1 MQEAGPSHLPTLQG
15 AKNFYLE
22 GTKAHPQ
29 ALERPDGAYTLP
41 VGDFHLVVDPSKK
54 GEAGDIVVV
63 WPRKKSPLVARRLA
77 RCVPY
82 DTFHFRALGTGG
94 VFELRCNRVCA
105 IRSIAH

>member
-1 MQEAGPSHLPTLQG
+1 VQEAAPSHLPTFQG
-15 AKNFYLE
+15 AKYFYLE

-41 VGDFHLVVDPSKK
+41 VGDFHLVVDPSTK

-63 WPRKKSPLVARRLA
+63 WPRKKSPVVARRLA

-94 VFELRCNRVCA
+94 VFELRCNRLCA
-105 IRSIAH
+105 IRSVAH